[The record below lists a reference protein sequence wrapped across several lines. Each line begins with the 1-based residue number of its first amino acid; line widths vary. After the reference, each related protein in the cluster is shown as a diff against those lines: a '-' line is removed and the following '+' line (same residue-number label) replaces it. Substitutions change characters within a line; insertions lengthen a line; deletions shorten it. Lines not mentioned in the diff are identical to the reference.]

1 MLMEVTCRCGWVIRG
16 SRSEVIRGV
25 QAHARSAHGLELTP
39 GEVRAVWKVAA
50 EAPAVGRRNGGGE

>member
-39 GEVRAVWKVAA
+39 AEVQAVWRVAG
-50 EAPAVGRRNGGGE
+50 EAPAAGRRKGDGE